1 MAEKYTMRKFLET
14 VATGFTGAEEV
25 EFAKAEI
32 AKLDARNEARKG
44 KPSKTAQ
51 VNAPIKDAIKA
62 FVADNPGTTAEAIG
76 IAIGQT
82 TQKVSSLA
90 TQLVNEG
97 VITSVDVKKVN
108 GKGKVKSYTAV

>member
-14 VATGFTGAEEV
+14 VATGLTGAEEV
-25 EFAKAEI
+25 EFAKGEI

-62 FVADNPGTTAEAIG
+62 FVTDNPNATAEAIG
-76 IAIGQT
+76 VAIGQT
-82 TQKVSSLA
+82 TAKVSSLA

-97 VITSVDVKKVN
+97 ILASADIKKVN
-108 GKGKVKSYTAV
+108 GKGKVKSYIVV